1 MRGFDPQTD
10 ANGSRMRVESPW
22 GDIEISLQL
31 IGRFNLSNALAAFTA
46 AASLGVPIEII
57 SQALNGM
64 ENVPGR
70 LEAIPG
76 RKGKR
81 VYVDYAHTDD
91 ALRNVFE
98 ALREITPGK
107 LVVVFGCGGNRDRGK
122 RQLMGEVAS
131 RLADYS
137 IITNDNPRTEIP
149 EKISADISA
158 GFDSDRK
165 YEVILDRRAAITRG
179 IELIGKK
186 DVLLVAGKGHETT
199 QEFNGTIVPFDD
211 RETVREAL

>member
-1 MRGFDPQTD
+1 MAGIEFDAAIFTNLTQDHLDYHGTLEEYFEVKSRLFSQIRGQAIVNRDDAWGRRLIDECCQETPCLCYGFHEDSVVRGFDAQTD

-22 GDIEISLQL
+22 GEVEISLQL
-31 IGRFNLSNALAAFTA
+31 IGRYNLSNALAAFTA
-46 AASLGVPIEII
+46 AASLGVPVDVIAR
-57 SQALNGM
+57 ALSGM

-91 ALRNVFE
+91 ALRNVLE

-107 LVVVFGCGGNRDRGK
+107 LVVVPGCGGNRDRGK

-131 RLADYS
+131 KLADYA
-137 IITNDNPRTEIP
+137 IIP
-149 EKISADISA
+149 SQS
-158 GFDSDRK
+158 
-165 YEVILDRRAAITRG
+165 
-179 IELIGKK
+179 
-186 DVLLVAGKGHETT
+186 
-199 QEFNGTIVPFDD
+199 
-211 RETVREAL
+211 